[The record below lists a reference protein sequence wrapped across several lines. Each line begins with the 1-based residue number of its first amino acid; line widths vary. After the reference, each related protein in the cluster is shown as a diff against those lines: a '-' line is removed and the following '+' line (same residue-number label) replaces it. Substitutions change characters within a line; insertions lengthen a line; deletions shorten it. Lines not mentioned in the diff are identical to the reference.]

1 MLIVLNGIHTH
12 IYIYNHVY
20 IYIYIITCMYIYI
33 YVCVCVYIYGYI
45 INNHIIDYFNQ
56 STWGDRTILNCIRQS
71 LELG

>member
-1 MLIVLNGIHTH
+1 MLIVLNGIHT
-12 IYIYNHVY
+12 YIYNHVY
-20 IYIYIITCMYIYI
+20 VYIYI
-33 YVCVCVYIYGYI
+33 YVCIYIYGYI